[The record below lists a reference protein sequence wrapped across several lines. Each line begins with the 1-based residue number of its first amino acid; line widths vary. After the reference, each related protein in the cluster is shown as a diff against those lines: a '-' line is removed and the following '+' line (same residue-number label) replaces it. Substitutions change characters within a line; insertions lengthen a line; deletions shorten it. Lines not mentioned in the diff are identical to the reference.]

1 MFVNPNARVP
11 VTVDG
16 NTIYILAKMG
26 LGVQAAVNDELV
38 RIKLNLQS
46 FASGEQMNSA
56 EMRVG
61 ARTQDLVLLKHN
73 VKKWEGP
80 SFNVVYKYREAKNPN
95 GDTLPFVPLDDL
107 TQELITD
114 LTADEL
120 DQLNN
125 CPFYGRE
132 PHPRPIPCTPGRIE
146 MLEDFDHP
154 LIAATLEEIRKRNPV
169 RTAEEEKKELKP
181 SKTDGNDD

>member
-11 VTVDG
+11 VTFDG

-38 RIKLNLQS
+38 RIKLNLKQ
-46 FASGEQMNSA
+46 FASGDQMEAA

-73 VKKWEGP
+73 IKRWEGP
-80 SFNVVYKYREAKNPN
+80 AFNIVYKYREGKNPN
-95 GDTLPFVPLDDL
+95 GDALAFVPLDDL
-107 TQELITD
+107 TQEMIAD

-120 DQLNN
+120 EQLNA

-146 MLEDFDHP
+146 MLEDFGHP
-154 LIAATLEEIRKRNPV
+154 LIEAVLEEIRTRNPV
-169 RTAEEEKKELKP
+169 RTAEEEKKEPKA
-181 SKTDGNDD
+181 SKTDGNED

>member
-1 MFVNPNARVP
+1 MFVNPNARIP

-38 RIKLNLQS
+38 RIKLNLKQ
-46 FASGEQMNSA
+46 FAAGEQMEAA

-73 VKKWEGP
+73 IKKWEGP
-80 SFNVVYKYREAKNPN
+80 AFNVVYKYREGKNPN
-95 GDTLPFVPLDDL
+95 GDSLAFAPLDDL
-107 TQELITD
+107 TQEMVTD
-114 LTADEL
+114 LTASEIDEL
-120 DQLNN
+120 NA
-125 CPFYGRE
+125 CPYYQRE

-154 LIAATLEEIRKRNPV
+154 LIVAVLEEIRTRNPV
-169 RTAEEEKKELKP
+169 RSAEEEKKEPKP
-181 SKTDGNDD
+181 SKTDGSDD

>member
-11 VTVDG
+11 VTYEG

-38 RIKLNLQS
+38 RIKLDIAK
-46 FASGEQMNSA
+46 FAAGERGDAA

-61 ARTQDLVLLKHN
+61 AKTQDLVLLKHN

-80 SFNVVYKYREAKNPN
+80 AFNVVYKYRDGKNPN
-95 GDTLPFVPLDDL
+95 GDALPFVPLEDL
-107 TQELITD
+107 TQDMIAD
-114 LTADEL
+114 LTADEVNE
-120 DQLNN
+120 LNN
-125 CPFYGRE
+125 CPYYGKE

-154 LIAATLEEIRKRNPV
+154 LIVMVLEEIRARNPV
-169 RTAEEEKKELKP
+169 RTADEEKKEVRE
-181 SKTDGNDD
+181 SRTAGSDD